1 MGGVILDLLLQSRR
15 HSLQRHPKQKGNTWC
30 LKNHWLQEW
39 KSGASVG
46 LMASRS
52 SYCSCDPNL
61 VQEASTPVPPP
72 PLSQQSPKHKAMS
85 GHTGSYSSEATNT
98 SVELPTSCQAP
109 GRWPLPHVNLPNI
122 MQRHLIGRTE
132 NTSEPTLYREPYC
145 NGV

>member
-1 MGGVILDLLLQSRR
+1 MLDLLLQSRR
-15 HSLQRHPKQKGNTWC
+15 NSLQRHPKQKGNTWC

-72 PLSQQSPKHKAMS
+72 TAATTISQAQSHEWTHWKLQFRSHKHICGTAHQLPSPRKMTSASRKPSKHHAKAS
-85 GHTGSYSSEATNT
+85 HWQN
-98 SVELPTSCQAP
+98 
-109 GRWPLPHVNLPNI
+109 
-122 MQRHLIGRTE
+122 
-132 NTSEPTLYREPYC
+132 
-145 NGV
+145 